1 LKKSSIFNPNL
12 MTNFHKQEIL
22 MPNQPLNDYRP
33 LFVGLDA
40 LIPFLGGTCGCY
52 TNLDNAA
59 STPPMKAV
67 QQAVDDFLVYY
78 SSVHRG
84 TGFKSQL
91 STHAYEQAR
100 EIVLKFVGANPTDHT
115 CIFGKNTTEAINK
128 LARRFPFDRKRNI
141 VLSSGME
148 HHSNDLPW
156 RAAAQV
162 IHVHLTPDGQLD
174 EDDFD
179 SQLSKHADRVALVAI
194 TGASNVTGFITPIH
208 RLAEKAH
215 TAGALILVDCAQ
227 LAPHREI
234 DMLPL
239 DQPAHLDFITISAHK
254 MYAPF
259 GTGALVG
266 RKDIFEHGD
275 PDMTGG
281 GTVEIVTLDNVVWS
295 GPPER
300 EEAGSPNT
308 VGAVALAAAI
318 HQLETVGMSEVAHH
332 EAVLTHHALEGLGR
346 IQGLKVF
353 GDHDPL
359 YADKRLGVIPIQ
371 LDHVTHFLAA
381 TILGHEFGIG
391 VRSGCFC
398 AHPYILHL
406 LGLSKQEAAD
416 VRRRMLAGDKSDMP
430 GLIRV
435 SFGLYN
441 TITDVDILLD
451 ALAHI
456 SMGEYQGEYIQDRA
470 TGEYSLVG
478 WQPDFS
484 PYFKF

>member
-1 LKKSSIFNPNL
+1 MS
-12 MTNFHKQEIL
+12 
-22 MPNQPLNDYRP
+22 NQPLSDYRP

-40 LIPFLGGTCGCY
+40 LCPILDGSNRAY

-59 STPPMKAV
+59 STPSLKTV

-100 EIVLKFVGANPTDHT
+100 QIMMDFVGANPADHT

-128 LARRFPFDRKRNI
+128 LARRFPLDGKRKI

-156 RAAAQV
+156 RAATQV
-162 IHVHLTPDGQLD
+162 VHVHLTPDGRLD

-179 SQLSKHADRVALVAI
+179 SQLSRYAEQVALVAL
-194 TGASNVTGFITPIH
+194 TGASNVTGFLNPIH
-208 RLAEKAH
+208 RLAEKVHA
-215 TAGALILVDCAQ
+215 AGAMFMVDCAQ
-227 LAPHREI
+227 LAPHRKI

-239 DQPAHLDFITISAHK
+239 DDPAHLDFISISAHK

-259 GTGALVG
+259 GTGALIG
-266 RKDIFEHGD
+266 RKDVFEHGD

-295 GPPER
+295 EPPER
-300 EEAGSPNT
+300 DEAGSPNV
-308 VGAVALAAAI
+308 VGAVALVAAI
-318 HQLETVGMSEVAHH
+318 RQLEAVGMSEVTRH
-332 EAVLTHHALEGLGR
+332 EANLTRHALEKLTT
-346 IQGLKVF
+346 IQGLQVF
-353 GDHDPL
+353 GDTDPSK
-359 YADKRLGVIPIQ
+359 AENRLGVIPLQ
-371 LDHVTHFLAA
+371 LASADHFLAA
-381 TILGHEFGIG
+381 AILGYEFGIG

-406 LGLSKQEAAD
+406 LGLSKEEASD
-416 VRRRMLAGDKSDMP
+416 VRRRILAGDKSAMP

-441 TITDVDILLD
+441 TLDEVDVLID
-451 ALAHI
+451 ALNHI
-456 SMGEYQGEYIQDRA
+456 SKGDYKGKYVQDKA
-470 TGEYSLVG
+470 TGEYTPLD
-478 WQPDFS
+478 WHPDFS
-484 PYFKF
+484 DYFKL